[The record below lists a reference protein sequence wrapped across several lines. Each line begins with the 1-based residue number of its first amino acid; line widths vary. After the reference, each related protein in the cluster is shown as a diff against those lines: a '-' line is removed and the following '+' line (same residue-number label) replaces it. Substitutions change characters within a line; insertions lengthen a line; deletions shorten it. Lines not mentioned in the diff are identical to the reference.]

1 MGEVLLFMKAKKVAI
16 ISDLHASLSMLD
28 TFISYINKQDV
39 ELILNLGDYIS
50 NGPNPCEV
58 FDWIWTD
65 KRFINIKG
73 YDEDSLF
80 HSVKKSEEIA
90 QGEWIRKK
98 IGKDRLKKIE
108 LSPSIKVININNK
121 KVLMCHIN
129 GWAEILQKSAHH
141 TIGKLKDEDYSYI
154 FIGGSHRPEMT
165 YEKKI
170 LLEGN
175 VIDPGA
181 MTSSEN
187 KGNFVIL
194 DFSQEETNIS
204 FHSIYVKEEHLNK
217 ISSKEQEDVIK
228 KEVNED
234 VLKDTLLYIHGRKK
248 SGEVYID
255 QDVVQRILEIGLEQS
270 KYICIGCWGHEKQI
284 IRELLYYMKCRKI
297 RTSEKGS
304 QEWYIGEITD
314 EVRELVLNKRLLPHG
329 ILKWFEIS
337 FQDHISSVAP
347 LYSIYHYGKEGF
359 IKRLSLK
366 ELYTMEEMLK
376 KYDIPYT
383 IPVN

>member
-1 MGEVLLFMKAKKVAI
+1 MKAKKVAV

-28 TFISYINKQDV
+28 AFISYINKQDV

-58 FDWIWTD
+58 FDRIWVD

-80 HSVKKSEEIA
+80 HSVKKSEGIA

-98 IGKDRLKKIE
+98 LGKDRLKKIE
-108 LSPSIKVININNK
+108 LSPSIKMININNK
-121 KVLMCHIN
+121 KLLMCHIN

-141 TIGKLKDEDYSYI
+141 IMGKLKDENYNYI
-154 FIGGSHRPEMT
+154 LMGGSHRPEMT
-165 YEKKI
+165 YQNKI
-170 LLEGN
+170 FLKGN

-187 KGNFVIL
+187 RGNFVIL
-194 DFSQEETNIS
+194 DFSQEEPNIS
-204 FHSIYVKEEHLNK
+204 FHSLYAEKIHSNQINSKEKRDIIKEEVEENT
-217 ISSKEQEDVIK
+217 
-228 KEVNED
+228 
-234 VLKDTLLYIHGRKK
+234 LKDTLLYIHGKKK

-270 KYICIGCWGHEKQI
+270 KYICIGCWSHEKQI
-284 IRELLYYMKCRKI
+284 IRELLYYLKCRKI
-297 RTSEKGS
+297 KASEEGS
-304 QEWYIGEITD
+304 QEWYIGEVTD
-314 EVRELVLNKRLLPHG
+314 QVRELVLNRRLLPCG
-329 ILKWFEIS
+329 RLKWFEIS
-337 FQDHISSVAP
+337 FQDHINSTAP

-366 ELYTMEEMLK
+366 ELYSMEEMLK

-383 IPVN
+383 IPINQ